1 MGITPGG
8 PTAASFMSYGIA
20 RQASR
25 TGGRPFGTGRPEGIV
40 APEAAD
46 HSAGTCARSSRPPT
60 PAPVIAPRLHIP

>member
-46 HSAGTCARSSRPPT
+46 HSAGTCAMLPMLALGCRPRPT
-60 PAPVIAPRLHIP
+60 PQ